1 MLTKLRTLTS
11 ILLGMCFVLVSY
23 PLVAESSPAVD
34 EMVVHR
40 DIDYIDQ
47 VDYAD
52 NKDKLDI
59 FMPVGAKDVPV
70 LVFFHGGALQVGDK
84 SEQGFVATRFI
95 PEGVGVVLANYR
107 LSPLVMHPAHIRDA
121 ATAFAWVVKNIEKY
135 GGDPK
140 RIYLSGQSA
149 GAYLALLLSLDPSY
163 LQAHGLGFSNIRATL
178 ASSPFTFV
186 EEVAKVRP
194 KTVWGTD
201 PKIWME
207 ASVTPYIGKGKTIVC
222 QGVGVVLANYRLSPL
237 VMHPAHIR
245 DAATAFAW
253 VVKNIEKYGGDPKR
267 IYLSGQSAGAYL
279 ALLLSLDPSYLQ
291 AHGLGFSNIRATLA
305 SSPFTFVEEVAKVRP
320 KTVWGTDPKIWMEA
334 SVTPYIGKGKP
345 PILMVYADGDE
356 DWRKQNIEGL
366 KEKLL
371 KAGHTK
377 LKAVEVPNRI
387 HSTVWTDINEPDDQT
402 AKHFLE
408 YMRKYE

>member
-1 MLTKLRTLTS
+1 MLTKFRTLTS

-23 PLVAESSPAVD
+23 PLVAESSSAVD
-34 EMVVHR
+34 DMVVHR

-95 PEGVGVVLANYR
+95 PEGIGVVLANYR

-140 RIYLSGQSA
+140 RIYVSGQSA

-163 LQAHGLGFSNIRATL
+163 LQAHGLDFS
-178 ASSPFTFV
+178 S
-186 EEVAKVRP
+186 
-194 KTVWGTD
+194 
-201 PKIWME
+201 
-207 ASVTPYIGKGKTIVC
+207 
-222 QGVGVVLANYRLSPL
+222 
-237 VMHPAHIR
+237 
-245 DAATAFAW
+245 
-253 VVKNIEKYGGDPKR
+253 
-267 IYLSGQSAGAYL
+267 
-279 ALLLSLDPSYLQ
+279 
-291 AHGLGFSNIRATLA
+291 IRATLA

-371 KAGHTK
+371 KAGHTQI
-377 LKAVEVPNRI
+377 KAVEVPNRI

-408 YMRKYE
+408 YMRKYQ